1 MKRRSLLGCIAALP
15 VLTSFAKAS
24 QSNLKSIPQQAASR
38 VIVDND
44 FAGDPD
50 GLVALAHQL
59 LSPKT
64 RTVLVTA
71 SLLDPGLAGV
81 AGLDPAR
88 TAASG
93 ARKARAL
100 LQQLGTRNRPP
111 VVAGA
116 ETTGTGNAQ
125 QNAAARAI
133 VAEAMREDPLPLVL
147 ACGGPLTN
155 VAAALRLNPAIAG
168 RMTLAWI
175 GGASAPEGGAEY
187 NLSTDLAAARHVL
200 EESALP
206 VWQVEE
212 AEYKRFQVSV
222 AELTATLRPLAPAG
236 RWLYEQ
242 YLQLPPFVKLG
253 GSLVLGD
260 SALVSLTALSPEL
273 TPYTTR
279 PVRRI
284 LDDARH
290 GAEIEGRQ
298 VRVYRAID
306 TRLNL
311 ADFIALMRLHS
322 ARRQP

>member
-15 VLTSFAKAS
+15 ALAAFARVP
-24 QSNLKSIPQQAASR
+24 QSIPQSIPQQAASR
-38 VIVDND
+38 VNVDND

-71 SLLDPGLAGV
+71 SLLDARLAGF
-81 AGLDPAR
+81 AGIDPAR

-100 LQQLGTRNRPP
+100 LQQLGWRNGLP

-116 ETTGTGNAQ
+116 ETFGAGKEQ
-125 QNAAARAI
+125 ENAAARAI
-133 VAEAMREDPLPLVL
+133 VSEAMREDPLPLVL

-168 RMTLAWI
+168 RMTLAWT
-175 GGASAPEGGAEY
+175 GGASAPGGGVEY
-187 NLSTDLAAARHVL
+187 KLSTDLAAARHVL

-212 AEYKRFQVSV
+212 GEYKRFQVSV
-222 AELTATLRPLAPAG
+222 AELTATLRPIAPAG
-236 RWLYEQ
+236 QWLYEQ
-242 YLQLPPFVKLG
+242 YLHLPPFVKLG
-253 GSLVLGD
+253 GSLALGD

-273 TPYTTR
+273 TPYTNR
-279 PVRRI
+279 PARRI
-284 LDDARH
+284 LDDSRH
-290 GAEIEGRQ
+290 GDEIDGRQ
-298 VRVYRAID
+298 LRVCHSID
-306 TRLNL
+306 VRLNFS
-311 ADFIALMRLHS
+311 DFIALMRLHP